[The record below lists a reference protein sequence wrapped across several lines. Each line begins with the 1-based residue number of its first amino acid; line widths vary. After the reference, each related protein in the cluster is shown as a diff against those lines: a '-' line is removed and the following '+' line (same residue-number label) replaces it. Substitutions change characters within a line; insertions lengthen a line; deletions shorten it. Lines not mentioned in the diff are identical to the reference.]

1 MTRAERPLSERL
13 KAIIEPKHLLK
24 HPFYQAWAR
33 GELSREVLAKYAG
46 QYYAQVA
53 AFPRFVSAV
62 HSRCPELS
70 ARKTLTENLADE
82 EIHGTD
88 HPTLWLDFARGVGAK
103 EEDVKGAAPLPETTK
118 MVGDYFELV
127 EGEWTQ
133 GLCALFA
140 YEWQVPAVAAS
151 KIDGLE
157 RFYGV
162 KDATSLAFFKVHQ
175 HYDVEHSQKVAD
187 LIDQH
192 AEPEKAI
199 AATEK
204 AADALWGFLD
214 GMCREA
220 GIPTNC

>member
-1 MTRAERPLSERL
+1 MTLSARL
-13 KAIIEPKHLLK
+13 KEIIDARHLLK
-24 HPFYQAWAR
+24 HPFYQAWSK

-62 HSRCPELS
+62 HSRCPELQ
-70 ARKTLTENLADE
+70 ARKVLTENLADE

-88 HPTLWLDFARGVGAK
+88 HPTLWMDFARGVGA
-103 EEDVKGAAPLPETTK
+103 EETEVKTAAPLPETTK
-118 MVGDYFELV
+118 MVDEYFELV
-127 EGEWTQ
+127 EGDWKD
-133 GLCALFA
+133 GLCALYA
-140 YEWQVPAVAAS
+140 YESQVPAVAAS

-162 KDATSLAFFKVHQ
+162 TDAPSLAFFKVHQ
-175 HYDVEHSQKVAD
+175 HYDVEHSEKVAA

-192 AEPEKAI
+192 GDAAQAE
-199 AATEK
+199 AATKK
-204 AADALWGFLD
+204 AADALWLFLD

-220 GIPTNC
+220 GIPTTHAC

>member
-1 MTRAERPLSERL
+1 MTLSVRL
-13 KAIIEPKHLLK
+13 KEIIDARHLLK
-24 HPFYQAWAR
+24 HPFYQAWSK

-62 HSRCPELS
+62 HSRCPELH
-70 ARKTLTENLADE
+70 ARKVLTENLADE

-88 HPTLWLDFARGVGAK
+88 HPTLWMDFAKGVGA
-103 EEDVKGAAPLPETTK
+103 EETEVKTAAPLPETKK
-118 MVGDYFELV
+118 MVDDYFQLV
-127 EGEWTQ
+127 EGDWKD
-133 GLCALFA
+133 GLCALYA
-140 YEWQVPAVAAS
+140 YESQVPAVAAS

-162 KDATSLAFFKVHQ
+162 TDAPSLAFFKVHQ
-175 HYDVEHSQKVAD
+175 HYDVEHSEKVAA

-192 AEPEKAI
+192 GDQAQAE
-199 AATEK
+199 AATKK
-204 AADALWGFLD
+204 AADALWSFLD

-220 GIPTNC
+220 GIPTTHSC

>member
-1 MTRAERPLSERL
+1 MTLSKKLQE
-13 KAIIEPKHLLK
+13 IIDARHLLK
-24 HPFYQAWAR
+24 HPFYQAWSK
-33 GELSREVLAKYAG
+33 GELSKDILAKYAG

-70 ARKTLTENLADE
+70 ARKVLTENLADE

-88 HPTLWLDFARGVGAK
+88 HPTLWMDFAKGVGAT
-103 EEDVKGAAPLPETTK
+103 EGDVKGAKPLPETK
-118 MVGDYFELV
+118 SMVDQYFGLV
-127 EGEWTQ
+127 EGDWKD
-133 GLCALFA
+133 GLCALYA
-140 YEWQVPAVAAS
+140 YEQQVPAVAAS

-162 KDATSLAFFKVHQ
+162 TDAPSLAFFKVHQ
-175 HYDVEHSQKVAD
+175 HYDVEHSEKVAS

-192 AEPEKAI
+192 AEPEKAME
-199 AATEK
+199 ATKK
-204 AADALWGFLD
+204 AADALWLFLD

-220 GIPTNC
+220 GISTTHAC

>member
-1 MTRAERPLSERL
+1 MTLSTRL
-13 KAIIEPKHLLK
+13 KEIIDARHLLK
-24 HPFYQAWAR
+24 HPFYQAWSK
-33 GELSREVLAKYAG
+33 GELSRDILAKYAG

-62 HSRCPELS
+62 HSRCPELG
-70 ARKTLTENLADE
+70 ARKVLTENLADE

-88 HPTLWLDFARGVGAK
+88 HPTLWMDFARGLGAT
-103 EEDVKGAAPLPETTK
+103 EGDVKSARPLPETQK
-118 MVGDYFELV
+118 MVDDYFELV
-127 EGEWTQ
+127 EGDWKA

-140 YEWQVPAVAAS
+140 YEQQVPAVSAS

-162 KDATSLAFFKVHQ
+162 TDAPSLAFFKVHQ
-175 HYDVEHSQKVAD
+175 HYDVEHSEKVAA
-187 LIDQH
+187 LIDVH
-192 AEPEKAI
+192 ANPAEAEE
-199 AATEK
+199 ATRK

-220 GIPTNC
+220 GISTTHAC